1 MLPQT
6 LRRFGQKL
14 VCKRRLKEPVAEDD
28 PQRTLKTLDLVAL
41 GVGSTVGVGVY
52 VLVGEVVSNQA
63 GPSFVICILVAGL
76 SSVLTG
82 LCYAEISARISQS
95 GSAYLYSFVTIGEI
109 WAFISGWNLILSF
122 VAERAI
128 VFSTWI
134 LTFENLRGNR
144 LSQTVQESISAH
156 VPPVLTE
163 YLEFSALGFVLLFM
177 EFRNIWYFRSFST
190 STPAKV
196 VILVKLL
203 ALSFVI
209 TSGFIKGDLNNWKL
223 TEADYVKAG
232 LNDTSTLGPLGDG
245 GFVPFGFKGIL
256 RGTATCYYAFI
267 GFDYI
272 VTKVESAQNPQH
284 SIPMGIMVS
293 LFICFL
299 LYFGVSSALTF
310 MVPYYQLQ
318 PGSTLPEVFL
328 HIGWVPAYCV
338 VAFAFLCILS
348 ASLSRFV
355 RPIHRVLYMMAK
367 DGLLFRFLIHI
378 SYFHY
383 TVIMDIVIVGPSA
396 AIIFFFGVTDLL
408 DLSAVG
414 SLISC
419 SLVALCVLILRYQP
433 EENEAKVQEEDVSAA
448 EKLTLQRLLFPGSPT
463 PTPLSG
469 WVVRVCSS
477 LLVLLLTL
485 LCLVLTQG
493 PVLLSGDPVWISV
506 VVVLLVLITGIT
518 GVIWRQPQISN
529 SLHFK
534 VPALPLLPLL
544 SFFVNVCLMM
554 QTTAATWVS
563 FGVWMLIGFAL
574 YFSYGI
580 QCSWVA

>member
-1 MLPQT
+1 MLHQT

-14 VCKRRLKEPVAEDD
+14 VCKLRLKEPVAEDD
-28 PQRTLKTLDLVAL
+28 PQRTLNTLDLVAL

-109 WAFISGWNLILSF
+109 CAFISGWNLILSF

-256 RGTATCYYAFI
+256 RGAATCYYAFI

-272 VTKVESAQNPQH
+272 VTKVENAQNPQC

-299 LYFGVSSALTF
+299 LYFGVSSALTL

-328 HIGWVPAYCV
+328 HIGWVPAYYV

-348 ASLSRFV
+348 ASLSHFV

-378 SYFHY
+378 SYFQY
-383 TVIMDIVIVGPSA
+383 AVIMNIVIVGPIA

-414 SLISC
+414 SLISR

-433 EENEAKVQEEDVSAA
+433 EENEAEVQEEDVSAA

-506 VVVLLVLITGIT
+506 VVVLLVLITGLT
-518 GVIWRQPQISN
+518 GVIWRQPQISG

-554 QTTAATWVS
+554 QMTAATWVS

-580 QCSWVA
+580 QCSLVA